1 MTLVFL
7 NGADA
12 PPQIITRVPEG
23 EARREDALRDLLF
36 AHPAMLPVSEI
47 DPGIGALV
55 PIARE
60 LNVPEVGRIDAFLVD
75 PRGAL
80 VIVEC
85 KLWRNPQA
93 RREVVGQIL
102 DYARALAR
110 FSYEDLQRE
119 VSRATGRKGNALYE
133 LVAAAHAG
141 LDEARFVDRVSR
153 NLAAGRFLLLVVGDG
168 IAEGTQRIG
177 EYLVA
182 QPGLAFDFA
191 LVEMAQYS
199 WRDGSGSNRIAVQP
213 RLLAK
218 TVVIERAVIR
228 NEASVVIADL
238 ADEPAAPTGEGRG
251 RKLDG
256 ALQASWRRFAEQLI
270 AGLRFDDPAQPGL
283 RIGGLGWLKAAL
295 PRGHWLTLYRASAS
309 GKIGAYVN
317 LAGSEGHEVFQQLLA
332 ERATIAEC
340 LPRPGCPSPAGSAPP
355 RAPPLPSPGPHR
367 CRGTRR
373 PKPNRPRASRRP
385 PISWSTA
392 SARGSISSGPRGERA
407 SSIARR
413 CGAAPGRDER
423 DPAHQVGPRA
433 AVAPFLHARL
443 SLFRDR
449 RGPRPCQPAHR
460 S

>member
-1 MTLVFL
+1 MTLVLL

-12 PPQIITRVPEG
+12 PPQIVKRVPEG

-133 LVAAAHAG
+133 LVAAEVAG
-141 LDEARFVDRVSR
+141 VDEAQFVDRVAR
-153 NLAAGRFLLLVVGDG
+153 NLAAGRFLLMVVGDG
-168 IAEGTQRIG
+168 ITEGTQRIG

-191 LVEMAQYS
+191 LVEMAQYRWS
-199 WRDGSGSNRIAVQP
+199 DASGTPQVAVQP

-228 NEASVVIADL
+228 NEANVVIADL
-238 ADEPAAPTGEGRG
+238 ADEPAAPAGEGRG
-251 RKLDG
+251 RKVDG
-256 ALQASWRRFAEQLI
+256 DLQAAWRRFAEQFL
-270 AGLRFDDPAQPGL
+270 AGLTFDDPSQPSP
-283 RIGGLGWLKAAL
+283 RVGGLGWFKAAL

-317 LAGSEGHEVFQQLLA
+317 LVGSEGLEAFQRLLA
-332 ERATIAEC
+332 DRASIAEEFADAGLPEPSWEHTAKGATI
-340 LPRPGCPSPAGSAPP
+340 SVTWPA
-355 RAPPLPSPGPHR
+355 PLPWDEAAEAEQAARLRLAANQLVNSF
-367 CRGTRR
+367 
-373 PKPNRPRASRRP
+373 RPRLDQLG
-385 PISWSTA
+385 TA
-392 SARGSISSGPRGERA
+392 G
-407 SSIARR
+407 
-413 CGAAPGRDER
+413 
-423 DPAHQVGPRA
+423 
-433 AVAPFLHARL
+433 
-443 SLFRDR
+443 
-449 RGPRPCQPAHR
+449 
-460 S
+460 